1 LHAAW
6 WQWAFSFPF
15 SEHPLTPGSGATCA
29 SGQTGHVWFLG
40 GVFNMTGT
48 ETRQC
53 AIPSGTALAVA
64 VADVE
69 CSTVESA
76 PFSGTDPASL
86 RACAAGVADPASL
99 LFVGRAFAVLDDH
112 SVPVRRA
119 PSPVF
124 HFSVP
129 DGSILTC
136 PCSGTSGLAVAD
148 GYMLL
153 LHPLSVGTHELHFGG
168 SFPNLGYS
176 LNITYHLTVAPRGR
190 AA

>member
-1 LHAAW
+1 MVLTRLARLRWMVLLLCMALLGVAGSASARSGDAATAGHRNHLGELHAAW

-15 SEHPLTPGSGATCA
+15 SEHPLTPGSGATCG

-48 ETRQC
+48 ETRDC

-76 PFSGTDPASL
+76 PFSATDPASL

-99 LFVGRAFAVLDDH
+99 LFVGRTFAVLDDH
-112 SVPVRRA
+112 SLSVRRA

-124 HFSVP
+124 
-129 DGSILTC
+129 
-136 PCSGTSGLAVAD
+136 
-148 GYMLL
+148 
-153 LHPLSVGTHELHFGG
+153 
-168 SFPNLGYS
+168 
-176 LNITYHLTVAPRGR
+176 R
-190 AA
+190 